1 MPESKPFITHQFE
14 KLPPDAMTKRAEDF
28 YKHMDKRRTVR
39 EFSDEP
45 IPRSVIDHAILTAST
60 APSGAHKQPWFFAV
74 IEDPAVKRQIREA
87 AEKEEREN
95 YERRFS
101 QEWLDDLAVFETN
114 AVKAHIDVAPTLI
127 IVFKQNYEIV
137 DGERKKNYYVNESVG
152 IATGML
158 ITALHNAG
166 LCTLTHTP
174 NPMAFLN
181 RILERPKNEVPIIL
195 LPVGYPKEGTKI
207 PDLTRKPLDDIM
219 KRY

>member
-1 MPESKPFITHQFE
+1 MHDEKPFITHQFE
-14 KLPPDAMTKRAEDF
+14 KLPQEMMIKRAEEF
-28 YKHMDKRRTVR
+28 YQHMDKRRTVR
-39 EFSDEP
+39 EFSSEP
-45 IPRSVIDHAILTAST
+45 VPRSVIDHAILTAST

-74 IEDPAVKRQIREA
+74 IEDPEIKSQIREA

-95 YERRFS
+95 YERRFP
-101 QEWLDDLAVFETN
+101 QEWLDDLAIFETN

-127 IVFKQNYEIV
+127 IVFKQNYQIV
-137 DGERKKNYYVNESVG
+137 DGGRKKNYYVNESVG

-207 PDLTRKPLDDIM
+207 PDLTRKPLEDIC
-219 KRY
+219 KVY